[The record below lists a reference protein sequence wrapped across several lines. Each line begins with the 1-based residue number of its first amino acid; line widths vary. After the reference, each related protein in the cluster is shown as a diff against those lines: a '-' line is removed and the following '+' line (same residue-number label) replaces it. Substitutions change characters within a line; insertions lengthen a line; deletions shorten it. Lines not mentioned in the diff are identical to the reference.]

1 MSPHT
6 PTGQTVPASAATSA
20 ASSLHPCIATTA
32 VLLAGHP
39 SSVRGPSVSTALGIP
54 TAALPIDGHA
64 SLAALWIDAL
74 VAGGF
79 RGEIVIAVANEAAAS
94 FHRHLE
100 SDAHPSATVRVR
112 VDTAQHRGAAGLIG
126 DIARERP
133 ATPAETADRGM
144 IVIEASTTPP
154 EGLAEF
160 ASRATADCDAIVG
173 ASLDGT
179 PNGVYWLSAEAI
191 GLIPGIGY
199 FDLKEQLL
207 PAIVASGRRIHAWIC
222 ADENHRVD
230 ELASYLGAVAR
241 LHDLERGAH
250 PTATVEPGAEVRGSS
265 VLCRGAVVEH
275 GALVVDSVLLPGARV
290 CADAVVARS
299 VIPPGTHVP
308 RGYLVVDEVFGAL
321 GSNARLAT
329 EGSAS

>member
-1 MSPHT
+1 MSPDT
-6 PTGQTVPASAATSA
+6 PTGQTVSASTGTSA
-20 ASSLHPCIATTA
+20 SSSVHPCIATTA
-32 VLLAGHP
+32 VLLAGRP

-54 TAALPIDGHA
+54 TAALPINGHA

-79 RGEIVIAVANEAAAS
+79 RGEIVIAVANEEAAS

-100 SDAHPSATVRVR
+100 SDADVSATVRVR
-112 VDTAQHRGAAGLIG
+112 VDTAQHRGAAGLVG

-133 ATPAETADRGM
+133 SPSGEAPDRGV
-144 IVIEASTTPP
+144 IVIEASNTPP
-154 EGLAEF
+154 AGLAEF
-160 ASRATADCDAIVG
+160 ASRATADGDAIVG
-173 ASLDGT
+173 ASVDGA
-179 PNGVYWLSAEAI
+179 PNGVYWLSSEAV

-222 ADENHRVD
+222 ADEHHRVD
-230 ELASYLGAVAR
+230 ELASYLEAVAR
-241 LHDLERGAH
+241 LYDPQRTAH
-250 PTATVEPGAEVRGSS
+250 PTAAVEPGAEVRGNS
-265 VLCRGAVVEH
+265 VLCRGAVVEQ